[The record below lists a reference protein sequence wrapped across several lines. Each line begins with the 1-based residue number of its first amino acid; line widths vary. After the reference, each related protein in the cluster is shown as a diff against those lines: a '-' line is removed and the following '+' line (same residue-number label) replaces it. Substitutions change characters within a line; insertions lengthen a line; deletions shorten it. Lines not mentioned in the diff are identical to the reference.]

1 MYIKCTSSTN
11 TRGTH
16 NAIARFGDGGD
27 ILLNIDARSSKPIY
41 EQIVEQ
47 VKENIMKGILQPGD
61 RLPSVREMSTL
72 LTINPNTVS
81 KAYQE
86 LEREKAIETIRGKG
100 TFVTQNYQ
108 PKKDEDKLQEVR
120 DLLKKVVIESHY
132 MGLGQAEIIAMLEDI
147 YQELGER

>member
-1 MYIKCTSSTN
+1 M
-11 TRGTH
+11 
-16 NAIARFGDGGD
+16 
-27 ILLNIDARSSKPIY
+27 LNIDARSSKPIY

>member
-1 MYIKCTSSTN
+1 M
-11 TRGTH
+11 
-16 NAIARFGDGGD
+16 
-27 ILLNIDARSSKPIY
+27 LNIDPRSSKPIY
-41 EQIVEQ
+41 EQIIEQ

-72 LTINPNTVS
+72 LTVNPNTVA

-100 TFVTQNYQ
+100 TFIAQNYQ
-108 PKKDEDKLQEVR
+108 PQRDKEKLQEVR

-132 MGLGQAEIIAMLEDI
+132 MGLGREEIIAMLVDI
-147 YQELGER
+147 YRELEKR

>member
-1 MYIKCTSSTN
+1 M
-11 TRGTH
+11 
-16 NAIARFGDGGD
+16 
-27 ILLNIDARSSKPIY
+27 LNIDPRSSKPIY
-41 EQIVEQ
+41 EQIIEQ

>member
-1 MYIKCTSSTN
+1 M
-11 TRGTH
+11 
-16 NAIARFGDGGD
+16 
-27 ILLNIDARSSKPIY
+27 LNIDPRSSKPIY
-41 EQIVEQ
+41 EQIMEQ
-47 VKENIMKGILQPGD
+47 IKENIMKGILQPGD